1 MGRGGDRVADPGLPD
16 VLHPGDQVAD
26 LARRQAVG
34 RHRLGRDHAH
44 LEGLVHRLGREHQ
57 RPLPPGQPPV
67 HHPDVG
73 DHAAVGVVHRV
84 EDQRAG
90 RRVQVAAGR
99 RDLGHDR
106 VQQLHHALAGLGRHP
121 QHVAR
126 LAADD
131 AGQLGRVL
139 VRLGRGQVDLVQ
151 HRDQVQVGAQRQVQ
165 VGQRLGLDALGRVDQ
180 QDRALA
186 GGQRAGDLVGEVDVA
201 GGIDQV
207 EHVLAA
213 VLAAPGQ
220 PDGLALDRDAALALD
235 VHPVQVLRAHLAALD
250 HAGELQHPVRER
262 RLAVVDMGDDAEIAD
277 DRLIGPGRLGQR
289 RGGEPGRGRWLRHGS
304 W

>member
-1 MGRGGDRVADPGLPD
+1 MPW
-16 VLHPGDQVAD
+16 
-26 LARRQAVG
+26 
-34 RHRLGRDHAH
+34 
-44 LEGLVHRLGREHQ
+44 
-57 RPLPPGQPPV
+57 
-67 HHPDVG
+67 
-73 DHAAVGVVHRV
+73 AASTSRI
-84 EDQRAG
+84 A
-90 RRVQVAAGR
+90 
-99 RDLGHDR
+99 
-106 VQQLHHALAGLGRHP
+106 P
-121 QHVAR
+121 S
-126 LAADD
+126 
-131 AGQLGRVL
+131 
-139 VRLGRGQVDLVQ
+139 
-151 HRDQVQVGAQRQVQ
+151 
-165 VGQRLGLDALGRVDQ
+165 
-180 QDRALA
+180 
-186 GGQRAGDLVGEVDVA
+186 RAGDLVGEVDVA

-250 HAGELQHPVRER
+250 HAGELEHPVRER